1 MLYHHVDI
9 VCFFDEGDRGIQ
21 DIKNTVEMLW
31 TSYDISWIPAW
42 VGANLTDHMWCGV
55 FLSIEFRM
63 GYDCGDFEDYKPAP
77 WNHKKKKGADDN
89 IIVFGLSW

>member
-21 DIKNTVEMLW
+21 DIKNTVDRLCE
-31 TSYDISWIPAW
+31 
-42 VGANLTDHMWCGV
+42 
-55 FLSIEFRM
+55 SIEFRM